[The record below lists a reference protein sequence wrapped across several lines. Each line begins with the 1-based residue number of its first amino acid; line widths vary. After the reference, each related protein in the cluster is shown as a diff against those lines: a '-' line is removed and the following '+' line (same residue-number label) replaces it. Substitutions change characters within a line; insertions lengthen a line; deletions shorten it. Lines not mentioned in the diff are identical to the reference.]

1 MRRSTG
7 RPVTDAEVDDPT
19 TPPDTRSSSPSD
31 GRADDDNAAA
41 GRPDDRPAAA
51 GRPNDRPGNRTNRRP
66 TFLITP
72 MKRRH
77 LRGVVSI
84 ENETNQHPWSQN
96 LFLGEL
102 RNPTGRIY
110 NVATDTHRVLGFCG
124 LMIVADEGHIT
135 TIAVTPD
142 AQRRGIAKR
151 MLGRTVREAVE
162 RGVLHLTLEVR
173 VSNRAALEMYR
184 RFGFAPG
191 GVRPRYYSAPVED
204 ALIMWAHDV
213 NTSAYMARLEE
224 LGV

>member
-1 MRRSTG
+1 MHRSTG
-7 RPVTDAEVDDPT
+7 RPVTDADVDRTIT
-19 TPPDTRSSSPSD
+19 TDVRRTEA
-31 GRADDDNAAA
+31 RAS
-41 GRPDDRPAAA
+41 
-51 GRPNDRPGNRTNRRP
+51 
-66 TFLITP
+66 FMITP

-77 LRGVVSI
+77 IRGVMAI
-84 ENETNQHPWSQN
+84 ENDTNRHPWSQN

-124 LMIVADEGHIT
+124 LMVIADEGHIT
-135 TIAVTPD
+135 TIAVSPD
-142 AQRRGIAKR
+142 VQRSGIAKR
-151 MLGRTVREAVE
+151 LLGHTIREAID
-162 RGVLHLTLEVR
+162 RGVLDVTLEVR

-213 NTSAYMARLEE
+213 NTSAYLARLEE